1 MSNGTYGGMKNTLPL
16 MLMIVA
22 VHLHGVKEEE
32 HDEEGD
38 GGAEGEAHCL
48 HTVQGRHTVLSP
60 EKWNLYIDSQQNLF
74 VFLYVRI

>member
-1 MSNGTYGGMKNTLPL
+1 MTFYSLLGLVLELKLDFNDK
-16 MLMIVA
+16 A
-22 VHLHGVKEEE
+22 DLHGVKEEE